1 MEILPKYVIINL
13 SDTPPVGNIS
23 PTPIQGVRFH
33 F

>member
-13 SDTPPVGNIS
+13 SDTPPAGKHKPVL
-23 PTPIQGVRFH
+23 IQDVRYH